1 MKSTTEYLWF
11 NTQKQREFINITSE
25 IEKVV
30 EKSRVKEGLVFVSAM
45 HITAGVFVNDEE
57 SGIKEDLM
65 EWAEKLAPS
74 GVNYKHHRTGESN
87 GDAHLKSI
95 LFHNQVIL
103 PITNGRLD
111 LGPWQ
116 QVFYAEFD
124 GRRRKRT
131 IIKVIGE

>member
-1 MKSTTEYLWF
+1 MWF
-11 NTQKQREFINITSE
+11 NTRKQKEFINITSQVKE
-25 IEKVV
+25 IIEKS
-30 EKSRVKEGLVFVSAM
+30 KIKEGFVLISAM

-65 EWAEKLAPS
+65 EWAEKLSPS
-74 GVNYKHHRTGESN
+74 GINYKHHRTGESN
-87 GDAHLKSI
+87 ADAHLKST
-95 LFHNQVIL
+95 LFHHEVIL
-103 PITNGRLD
+103 PITNGKLD

-124 GRRRKRT
+124 GQRRKRL